1 MATPEPSQSYPSD
14 LTDTEW
20 KVVEAIVG
28 DSSKVGRPPRFERR
42 AVINAIFYMVRT
54 GGSWRFLPH
63 DLPPWRIVYYYYSR
77 WRNEGLWQKL
87 HDGLRDAAREAR
99 AKKKRPTAAILDSQS
114 VRTTRRGGVRGY
126 DAGKK
131 VLGRKRHLLVD
142 TDGLILK
149 VRVHGADLQ
158 DRDGARLVLD
168 QIDESLDDLR
178 LIWADG
184 GYAGPKLQGWMQE
197 RFGSRPLQ
205 LDIVK
210 PSEAQQGFAVLP
222 RRWVVER
229 TFGWLHQFRRL
240 SKDYEY
246 RTDSSEAFILIAAS
260 RILITRLARN

>member
-99 AKKKRPTAAILDSQS
+99 AKKNARPPRYWIPKVCAQLAGEECAAMMLE
-114 VRTTRRGGVRGY
+114 RRCWVGN
-126 DAGKK
+126 ATFWWIQ
-131 VLGRKRHLLVD
+131 
-142 TDGLILK
+142 TD
-149 VRVHGADLQ
+149 
-158 DRDGARLVLD
+158 
-168 QIDESLDDLR
+168 
-178 LIWADG
+178 
-184 GYAGPKLQGWMQE
+184 
-197 RFGSRPLQ
+197 
-205 LDIVK
+205 
-210 PSEAQQGFAVLP
+210 
-222 RRWVVER
+222 
-229 TFGWLHQFRRL
+229 
-240 SKDYEY
+240 
-246 RTDSSEAFILIAAS
+246 
-260 RILITRLARN
+260 